1 MRAACL
7 VVGTAL
13 WFSVSAWGQVQ
24 YLTQARSVKAQS
36 AGLPAQTA
44 AATDFGLFN
53 VGLQSIGTPET
64 QSTGQAFAGQTSVL
78 GPMQMRCSG
87 SANPGVSVGYY
98 SGYGTAFSKHNV
110 TFSVPVDMPVNFIS
124 NISYANVGLTGPG
137 INFAHGYMGSANESG
152 TLLAGQTYTVYGE
165 TYGEIQ
171 FGHALPGSFSYT
183 LTLGIPPAAPTSGSA
198 SPSSNVCPGDA
209 VVVSVPAPPAGHV
222 IDWYYNEVLVG
233 TGAQITV
240 HPPNVSSPAYLAQ
253 TRRLSDGAVSINRK
267 AVTVSVNNAATPYAA
282 QVNRDNLCQYDNGT
296 IQLNAGVQ
304 YSGTF
309 LWSAGSCDGPT
320 IATGFSVTI
329 PAPKVTTTYYVRI
342 MNSCLTGDCVSR
354 TVHVRNCP
362 GDFTCDGL
370 VLDNDFVAFASGY
383 DILVCSDPSMPS
395 GCPADLNA
403 DGFVDDA
410 DFVLFAS
417 AYGTLVC
424 P

>member
-1 MRAACL
+1 MQAQCF
-7 VVGTAL
+7 VVGATL
-13 WFSVSAWGQVQ
+13 WLSMSAMGQVQ
-24 YLTQARSVKAQS
+24 YLTQTRSIKAQS

-44 AATDFGLFN
+44 AASDFGLFYAS
-53 VGLQSIGTPET
+53 LQSIGTPET

-78 GPMQMRCSG
+78 GPMQLRCSG
-87 SANPGVSVGYY
+87 SANPGKSVGYY

-124 NISYANVGLTGPG
+124 SASYANVGLTGPG
-137 INFAHGYMGSANESG
+137 VSFMHYTGNANENG

-171 FGHALPGSFSYT
+171 FGNALPGSFSYI
-183 LTLGIPPAAPTSGSA
+183 LTLGVPPAAPASGFASPGSA
-198 SPSSNVCPGDA
+198 VCPGA
-209 VVVSVPAPPAGHV
+209 PVVLSVPQPPAGHV
-222 IDWYYNEVLVG
+222 IDWYYNEVLIG

-240 HPPNVSSPAYLAQ
+240 HPPNVFSPAYLAQ
-253 TRRLSDGAVSINRK
+253 TRRLVDGAVSINRW
-267 AVTVSVNNAATPYAA
+267 AVTVSVNNASTPYAV
-282 QVNRDNLCQYDNGT
+282 QVNRNNLCQYDNGT

-309 LWSAGSCDGPT
+309 EWSAGSCDGPA
-320 IATGFSVTI
+320 IATGFNVTI

-342 MNSCLTGDCVSR
+342 RNSCLTGACTSG
-354 TVHVRNCP
+354 TVYVRQCP
-362 GDFTCDGL
+362 GDFTCDGF
-370 VLDNDFVAFASGY
+370 VLDNDFVAFAAGY
-383 DILVCSDPSMPS
+383 DVLVCSAPEMPS

-403 DGFVDDA
+403 DGLVDDA

-417 AYGTLVC
+417 AYSTLVC